1 MFPFNSVLR
10 LTFVALLLSLTLPSL
25 AIQQST
31 NIQNSAPS
39 ISDTIFR
46 SAVNSPGYLVVK
58 KSDWEA
64 YKKLWNDSI
73 TSQVKRLESERV
85 AVRRKLDSLNK
96 ASILPTQALNQ
107 QEPSDSSDSV
117 ESSDS
122 SAQLNPV
129 LLGILLLFLVANGLG
144 LFFFFLRKNKG
155 MKDQNERLNLL
166 ENELSDYKTASIQR
180 ERKLMRELI
189 DTRQALEGEKAK
201 QSSGNEEKG

>member
-1 MFPFNSVLR
+1 MSPFNSVLR
-10 LTFVALLLSLTLPSL
+10 LTFVAFLLSLTLPSL
-25 AIQQST
+25 AIQGST
-31 NIQNSAPS
+31 TLQNSAPS

-73 TSQVKRLESERV
+73 TSHVERLELERV
-85 AVRRKLDSLNK
+85 AVQRRIDSINK
-96 ASILPTQALNQ
+96 SSILPTQTLNQ
-107 QEPSDSSDSV
+107 QEPSDRSDSV
-117 ESSDS
+117 ESSDR

-129 LLGILLLFLVANGLG
+129 LLGIILLFLVTNGLG

-189 DTRQALEGEKAK
+189 DTRHALEEERAK
-201 QSSGNEEKG
+201 NSSNED

>member
-1 MFPFNSVLR
+1 MQESINLQ
-10 LTFVALLLSLTLPSL
+10 T
-25 AIQQST
+25 
-31 NIQNSAPS
+31 SAPS

-73 TSQVKRLESERV
+73 TSQVNRLESERV
-85 AVRRKLDSLNK
+85 AVQQKLDSLNK
-96 ASILPTQALNQ
+96 ASTLPTQALHQ
-107 QEPSDSSDSV
+107 QEPSDRSDSD
-117 ESSDS
+117 ESPES

-129 LLGILLLFLVANGLG
+129 LLAILLLFLVANGLG

-155 MKDQNERLNLL
+155 MKDQNERMKLL
-166 ENELSDYKTASIQR
+166 ENELSEYKTASIQR

-189 DTRQALEGEKAK
+189 DARQALEVEKAK
-201 QSSGNEEKG
+201 QSSGNEEKD